1 MKEYFI
7 SKTGGE
13 IRFSYSPSSTVSW
26 SVSSE
31 SPSNWFTWSATNGVL
46 TISCQEASGTDLKS
60 IELAYTIDNV
70 QCNSIKVVQNGI
82 DTPCSCENITL
93 NWSVPISTLSEI
105 PSEGAT
111 FYATYDNTQCV
122 GGNLVFWKEYDEQ
135 WWTITHDAANRRL
148 DVVWDDAMDRQGAT
162 SLYDELNYTVD
173 GNACESIRL
182 TQRSWCSH
190 ITKFET
196 ALTSNIPQS
205 GMSSGTTIGEWELD
219 SSSYN
224 NRVTVSSPDL
234 QLTYANGNIVLDETI
249 AANTSLSAKTYTINI
264 YMSGG
269 SRSCSSFTI
278 VQDGTSLPSC
288 DCNTLKLLDVNSG
301 LPKSPD
307 YHYYDSPIPYTGG
320 EFKYKIAFGACE
332 GQTNVTFAKV
342 DPRQDYFSYVYS
354 QGRENILTVT
364 VNPAGTR
371 SGRLLEGAIY
381 VYVNSELCK
390 TIIFKQNPT
399 PCDCDDLTITLQS

>member
-7 SKTGGE
+7 SKTGEE
-13 IRFSYSPSSTVSW
+13 ISISYSPSSTVSW

-31 SPSNWFTWSATNGVL
+31 SPSNWFTWSASNGVL
-46 TISCQEASGTDLKS
+46 TISCQAASGTDLKS
-60 IELAYTIDNV
+60 IELAYTINGV

-82 DTPCSCENITL
+82 DTPCNCENVTL
-93 NWSVPISTLSEI
+93 NWSIPVSDLSEI

-122 GGNLVFWKEYDEQ
+122 GGDLVFWKEYDED
-135 WWTITHDAANRRL
+135 WWTITHDATNRRL
-148 DVVWDDAMDRQGAT
+148 NVVWDDAMDRDTT
-162 SLYDELNYTVD
+162 SLYDELVYSVD
-173 GNACESIRL
+173 GNTCEPIRL

-196 ALTSNIPQS
+196 TLTSNIPQS

-234 QLTYANGNIVLDETI
+234 QLTYANGNIVLDEAI
-249 AANTSLSAKTYTINI
+249 AANTKLTTKTYTINI

-288 DCNTLKLLDVNSG
+288 GCDTLKLLDVDSG
-301 LPKSPD
+301 SPKSPD
-307 YHYYDSPIPYTGG
+307 YHYYNPIPYAGG
-320 EFKYKIAFGACE
+320 EFKYEIGFAMCE
-332 GQTNVTFAKV
+332 GQSGVTFAKV
-342 DPRQDYFSYVYS
+342 DPRQDYFSYTYS
-354 QGRENILTVT
+354 TGGRKNILTVT
-364 VNPAGTR
+364 VEEAGSR

-399 PCDCDDLTITLQS
+399 PCDCDDLTIRLQS